1 MTEPLN
7 REEVIDLLQKLG
19 SEQDSEVLEAA
30 RRVHARVTGAG
41 LGWEELLVGDEPAQ
55 EPAPEPEAEPEAEPE
70 EEPAEEPESEP
81 EAEPAEEPKSEPG
94 HDTGYDDEK
103 DGTPAEMAEKNAA
116 SLALIGKL
124 LAKSDISDSFREE
137 LDEYKKDI
145 AAGDFMEADRRYVAA
160 LHKRLK
166 KRS

>member
-7 REEVIDLLQKLG
+7 REEVIDLLQQLG

-30 RRVHARVTGAG
+30 RRVHAQVTGAG
-41 LGWEELLVGDEPAQ
+41 LSWEELLVGDEPEA
-55 EPAPEPEAEPEAEPE
+55 EPESEPEAEPE
-70 EEPAEEPESEP
+70 EEPAEEPE
-81 EAEPAEEPKSEPG
+81 AESG

-103 DGTPAEMAEKNAA
+103 DETPAEMAEKNAA
-116 SLALIGKL
+116 SMALIDRL
-124 LAKSDISDSFREE
+124 LAKPDISDSFREE

-166 KRS
+166 KRT

>member
-19 SEQDSEVLEAA
+19 SEQDSEVLESA

-41 LGWEELLVGDEPAQ
+41 LSWEELLVGDEPAP
-55 EPAPEPEAEPEAEPE
+55 EIAPEPEAEHEAEHE
-70 EEPAEEPESEP
+70 EEPAEESESEP
-81 EAEPAEEPKSEPG
+81 EAEPA

-103 DGTPAEMAEKNAA
+103 DETPAEMAEKNAA
-116 SLALIGKL
+116 SLALIDKL

-145 AAGDFMEADRRYVAA
+145 AAGDLRR
-160 LHKRLK
+160 
-166 KRS
+166 

>member
-7 REEVIDLLQKLG
+7 REEVIDLLQQLG
-19 SEQDSEVLEAA
+19 SEQDSEVLESA
-30 RRVHARVTGAG
+30 RRVHAQVTGAG
-41 LGWEELLVGDEPAQ
+41 LSWEELLVGDEPAPEIAQ
-55 EPAPEPEAEPEAEPE
+55 EPEVEHE

-81 EAEPAEEPKSEPG
+81 ESEPEAEPA

-103 DGTPAEMAEKNAA
+103 GETPAEMAEKNAA
-116 SLALIGKL
+116 SLALIAKL